1 MAPVNII
8 EHVILCPDCDLAME
22 NVPVDTGS
30 KLVCPR
36 CQATLRVPIKNTVE
50 KTLALS
56 LTGLLLFIPA
66 IHLPLLSFNVIGLE
80 SSGDILGSTL
90 AMLRSGFVFTGI
102 AVFLASVIVVVVNVV
117 GVIVPL
123 VKLVLLSAVSLQV
136 HSGSA
141 SRKTGLLLRYYR
153 HLDEWGML
161 EVYMIGILV
170 TIIKMMHMAK
180 INYDIGFFCF
190 IGLLSTTLLSSTFM
204 DEEFFWEEID
214 RQARRHEFPRYEAS
228 LTKSREESFGA

>member
-102 AVFLASVIVVVVNVV
+102 AVFLTS
-117 GVIVPL
+117 VIVPL

>member
-1 MAPVNII
+1 MDPVNIT

-22 NVPVDTGS
+22 NMPVITGS

-36 CQATLRVPIKNTVE
+36 CRATLRAPIKNTVE

-56 LTGLLLFIPA
+56 LAGLLLFIPA
-66 IHLPLLSFNVIGLE
+66 IHLPLLTFNVIGLE
-80 SSGDILGSTL
+80 SSGDILGSTI
-90 AMLRSGFVFTGI
+90 AMLRAGFVFTGI
-102 AVFLASVIVVVVNVV
+102 AVFLTSVIV
-117 GVIVPL
+117 PF
-123 VKLVLLSAVSLQV
+123 VKLLLLFVVSLQIR
-136 HSGSA
+136 SNSA
-141 SRKTGLLLRYYR
+141 GRKTGLLLRYYR

-180 INYDIGFFCF
+180 ISYDIGFFCF

-214 RQARRHEFPRYEAS
+214 RQARRHEFSRYGVS
-228 LTKSREESFGA
+228 MTKNREESVGV